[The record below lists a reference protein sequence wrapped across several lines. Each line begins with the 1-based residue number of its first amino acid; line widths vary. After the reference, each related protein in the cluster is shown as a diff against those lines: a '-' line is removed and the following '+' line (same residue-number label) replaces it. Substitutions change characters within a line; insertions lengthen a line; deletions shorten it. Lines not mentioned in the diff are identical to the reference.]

1 VVWGV
6 TWGEADP
13 YRWMRVVLE
22 FAGDADR
29 FVTAFGQDNGR
40 PAAMTITIGTLS
52 FDNVEYD
59 ADADVLYLSVGEPR
73 MPAESFGT
81 PEGHNIRYDETGAV
95 IAITIVNAKWLLD
108 RDGEI
113 KLTIPSRVPAA
124 DLALALAG

>member
-1 VVWGV
+1 
-6 TWGEADP
+6 
-13 YRWMRVVLE
+13 
-22 FAGDADR
+22 
-29 FVTAFGQDNGR
+29 
-40 PAAMTITIGTLS
+40 MTITIGTLS

-59 ADADVLYLSVGEPR
+59 ADADVLYLSIGEPR

-95 IAITIVNAKWLLD
+95 IAITIVNAKWLLK